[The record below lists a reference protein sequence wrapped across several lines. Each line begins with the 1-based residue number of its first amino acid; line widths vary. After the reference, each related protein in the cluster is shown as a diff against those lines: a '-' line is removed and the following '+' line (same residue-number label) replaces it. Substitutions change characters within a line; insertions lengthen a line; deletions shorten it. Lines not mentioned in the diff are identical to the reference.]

1 MPMHIRQALVA
12 FLPILPFVTAC
23 SSFSVDEYLPDHTLA
38 YKQQR
43 EAGENLELPPD
54 LVSGKFDDAMDVPDA
69 GGSTT
74 YSEYAGERKQKGQIA
89 KTGDVLPEVKDVTYH
104 REGDRRWIEINAK
117 PQALWPRLESFWRE
131 RGILLAEKNP
141 TTGVMVTD
149 WIENRAEI
157 KSNAITNM
165 MRKVLDSVHSTGTRD
180 QYRLRLEPGPKP
192 GTTDI
197 FLTHRGMEER
207 LMRNTVAEDSN
218 TMWEATPSDP
228 DKEAA
233 MLRSIMMY
241 LGVTSERAK
250 RIVSEGGAVGGTI
263 ASGSAATARSRLE
276 EGGSVLIIDDELRNA
291 WRLVGVALDRSG
303 FAVEDRDMSQGVYY
317 VRYDDSSKE
326 AHKKGFLS
334 KMAFWRD
341 DKVDTVTQ
349 YQVRL
354 TANGKETRVQVLDKA
369 GNRDNS
375 PTAQNILAL
384 VKDQMR

>member
-1 MPMHIRQALVA
+1 MPMPTRKALVTL
-12 FLPILPFVTAC
+12 LPILPLLSAC

-54 LVSGKFDDAMDVPDA
+54 LISGKFDDAMDVPDA
-69 GGSTT
+69 RGSAS
-74 YSEYAGERKQKGQIA
+74 YSEYVGERKQKGQIA
-89 KTGDVLPEVKDVTYH
+89 KTGDVLPDVKDVTYH
-104 REGDRRWIEINAK
+104 REGERRWIEINAK

-157 KSNAITNM
+157 KSNPISDM
-165 MRKVLDSVHSTGTRD
+165 LRKVMDSVHSTGTRD

-241 LGVTSERAK
+241 LGITSERAK
-250 RIVSEGGAVGGTI
+250 RIVSEGGTTATSSSSTTNI
-263 ASGSAATARSRLE
+263 APTRLE
-276 EGGSVLIIDDELRNA
+276 EGGSVLVIDDELRNA
-291 WRLVGVALDRSG
+291 WRLVGLALDRSG

-326 AHKKGFLS
+326 GNKKGFFS

-341 DKVDTVTQ
+341 DKVDSVTQ

-369 GNRDNS
+369 GKHDSS
-375 PTAQNILAL
+375 PTALNILAL